1 MNWLAIVILAIPVAY
16 IFSGVQRGMVRTG
29 FSFLSVILTLILS
42 FALNPQITEYV
53 REKTPVY
60 DVIQE
65 NCQESISRTTEEKLS
80 EEADTGEQN
89 QYIQG
94 LLLPGNVKEILIENN
109 NAQGYQHFLVETF
122 SIIVSIIGMLLTF
135 LIISIVLHIV
145 GGILNGI
152 FSLPVLNLLNRAGG
166 AVLGA
171 AQGIFVVWI
180 VFLVLSL
187 FWDTSWAQ
195 SGVTM
200 IKENSMTSYLYEH
213 NLLAELLSGLL

>member
-94 LLLPGNVKEILIENN
+94 LLLPEIFLFLF
-109 NAQGYQHFLVETF
+109 YQ
-122 SIIVSIIGMLLTF
+122 
-135 LIISIVLHIV
+135 LHC
-145 GGILNGI
+145 
-152 FSLPVLNLLNRAGG
+152 
-166 AVLGA
+166 
-171 AQGIFVVWI
+171 QC
-180 VFLVLSL
+180 
-187 FWDTSWAQ
+187 
-195 SGVTM
+195 
-200 IKENSMTSYLYEH
+200 
-213 NLLAELLSGLL
+213 LA